1 MMASQRTNCVIK
13 VTCILFIDLYY
24 TITLPINTLTVG
36 LVKLQHLEMTAVK
49 EKASGLIT
57 P

>member
-49 EKASGLIT
+49 EKALGLIT